1 MTERQ
6 WQVKPV
12 KDAYLSRYLA
22 HRAIIHPA
30 PPDRIT
36 QLNPPTAQ
44 RHWPD
49 IFTDWCVIRAL
60 GTTNWPAIL
69 NSDMTQAAFASEV
82 SAYLRF
88 HALALRE
95 AEVETRMTLAAEAAF
110 EQVGGSFYQH
120 TRDAFETA
128 QTDFLLGIAH
138 AARSPR
144 DTSVRHSN
152 PASPQLAQC
161 RLELDRL
168 RRRAAPSARLAR
180 RRVAENYW
188 AQVAGCRLPEDFFA
202 SAQPGSV
209 LARLPQRLPIWWGR
223 FVQALHDVL
232 QRTNP
237 SYCRIMEQ
245 LPQLRKDAARPRQRF
260 VLSALV
266 ENWRQE
272 NAERIGLF
280 EEIHFP
286 MLERRSLQKLAAVA
300 AWFDARVP
308 DFKND
313 PSIRERARWQ
323 LYERLGCVAPDDLHH
338 GRN

>member
-1 MTERQ
+1 M
-6 WQVKPV
+6 
-12 KDAYLSRYLA
+12 
-22 HRAIIHPA
+22 
-30 PPDRIT
+30 
-36 QLNPPTAQ
+36 
-44 RHWPD
+44 
-49 IFTDWCVIRAL
+49 IRAF

-69 NSDMTQAAFASEV
+69 DSNITQAAFVSEV

-95 AEVETRMTLAAEAAF
+95 TEVETRMTLAAEAAF
-110 EQVGGSFYQH
+110 EQVGESLYAH
-120 TRDAFETA
+120 TRDAFEKA
-128 QTDFLLGIAH
+128 QTNFLLGIAQ
-138 AARSPR
+138 AARSPGN
-144 DTSVRHSN
+144 TPAQNPN

-168 RRRAAPSARLAR
+168 RRRAEPTARQAR
-180 RRVAENYW
+180 RRAAENYW

-202 SAQPGSV
+202 AAQPGSV
-209 LARLPQRLPIWWGR
+209 LARLPLRLPIWWGR

-245 LPQLRKDAARPRQRF
+245 LPQLRKDAARPGQRF

-272 NAERIGLF
+272 NSERIGLF

-286 MLERRSLQKLAAVA
+286 MLERRSLQKLATVD

-308 DFKND
+308 GFKSD
-313 PSIRERARWQ
+313 SSIRARSSRQ
-323 LYERLGCVAPDDLHH
+323 LYARLGCVAPGDFHH